1 MLAYVRRFLPPLSAA
16 AFLSPLFPIVSDKVI
31 LSGSKLS
38 LMTGADQPC
47 FFQTLMMFGIP
58 LPARSPTSIRLNILI
73 SVLAGIRTFSFGW
86 HAKTNIACW
95 ISTIT
100 IYNIIPLLIIKI
112 TIPNFIGYVILG
124 IALLSMVIWA
134 PADTPKRPLIRK
146 EQRLKAKILSI
157 LVITLY
163 FIIYLI
169 TDIQIIKN
177 SILYAITIQ
186 TILVNP
192 LTYKL
197 TNTQFNNYKYYKK
210 RTK

>member
-1 MLAYVRRFLPPLSAA
+1 MKEKFINSSLTFIMKYQECDDLKIKKLKYGLEGIYSLIVKLS
-16 AFLSPLFPIVSDKVI
+16 VVI
-31 LSGSKLS
+31 LIALLTNNLS
-38 LMTGADQPC
+38 T
-47 FFQTLMMFGIP
+47 TLLF
-58 LPARSPTSIRLNILI
+58 LLFY
-73 SVLAGIRTFSFGW
+73 AGIRTFSFGW
-86 HAKTNIACW
+86 HAKSNIACW

-112 TIPNFIGYVILG
+112 TIPNIIGYIILG

-157 LVITLY
+157 IIVLIYTV
-163 FIIYLI
+163 IYLLSNNELI
-169 TDIQIIKN
+169 NNSLLYALTIQIIC
-177 SILYAITIQ
+177 I
-186 TILVNP
+186 NP

-210 RTK
+210 KME

>member
-1 MLAYVRRFLPPLSAA
+1 MKEKFINSSLTFIMKYQECDDLKIKKLKYGLEGIYSLIVKLS
-16 AFLSPLFPIVSDKVI
+16 VVI
-31 LSGSKLS
+31 LIALLTNNLS
-38 LMTGADQPC
+38 T
-47 FFQTLMMFGIP
+47 TLLF
-58 LPARSPTSIRLNILI
+58 LLFY
-73 SVLAGIRTFSFGW
+73 AGIRTFSFGW

>member
-1 MLAYVRRFLPPLSAA
+1 MKEKFINSSLTFIMKYQECDDLKIKKLKYGLEGIYSLIVKLS
-16 AFLSPLFPIVSDKVI
+16 VVI
-31 LSGSKLS
+31 LIALLTNNLS
-38 LMTGADQPC
+38 T
-47 FFQTLMMFGIP
+47 TLLF
-58 LPARSPTSIRLNILI
+58 LLFY
-73 SVLAGIRTFSFGW
+73 AGIRTFSFGW
-86 HAKTNIACW
+86 HAKSNIACW

-112 TIPNFIGYVILG
+112 TIPNIIGYVILG
-124 IALLSMVIWA
+124 IALLSMIIWA

-210 RTK
+210 KME

>member
-1 MLAYVRRFLPPLSAA
+1 MKEKFINSSLTFIMKYQECDDLKIKKLKYGLEGIYSLIVKLS
-16 AFLSPLFPIVSDKVI
+16 VVI
-31 LSGSKLS
+31 LIALLTNNLS
-38 LMTGADQPC
+38 T
-47 FFQTLMMFGIP
+47 TLLF
-58 LPARSPTSIRLNILI
+58 LLFY
-73 SVLAGIRTFSFGW
+73 AGIRTFSFGW
-86 HAKTNIACW
+86 HAKSNIACW

-100 IYNIIPLLIIKI
+100 ICNIIPLLIIKI
-112 TIPNFIGYVILG
+112 TIPNIIGYIILG

>member
-1 MLAYVRRFLPPLSAA
+1 MKEKFINSSLTFIMKYQECDDLKIKKLKYGLEGIYSLIVKLS
-16 AFLSPLFPIVSDKVI
+16 VVI
-31 LSGSKLS
+31 LIALLTNNLS
-38 LMTGADQPC
+38 T
-47 FFQTLMMFGIP
+47 TLLF
-58 LPARSPTSIRLNILI
+58 LLFY
-73 SVLAGIRTFSFGW
+73 AGIRTFSFGW
-86 HAKTNIACW
+86 HAKSNIACW

-100 IYNIIPLLIIKI
+100 IYNIIPLLITKI
-112 TIPNFIGYVILG
+112 TIPNIIGYIILG

>member
-1 MLAYVRRFLPPLSAA
+1 MKEKFINSSLTFIMKYQECDDLKIKKLKYGLEGIYSLIVKLS
-16 AFLSPLFPIVSDKVI
+16 VVI
-31 LSGSKLS
+31 LIALLTNNLS
-38 LMTGADQPC
+38 T
-47 FFQTLMMFGIP
+47 TLLF
-58 LPARSPTSIRLNILI
+58 LLFY
-73 SVLAGIRTFSFGW
+73 AGIRTFSFGW
-86 HAKTNIACW
+86 HAKSNIACW

-112 TIPNFIGYVILG
+112 TIPNIIGYIILG
-124 IALLSMVIWA
+124 IALLSMIIWA

-210 RTK
+210 KME